1 VVRVSQRATADAQI
15 DTDRGVRNR
24 SQYADTLHRQDPDS
38 DDPRPAC
45 PEADYRSEAD
55 FTDVPIAAYRP
66 HYKLCGNPECFGGDW
81 R

>member
-1 VVRVSQRATADAQI
+1 MSKASAPATLPEK
-15 DTDRGVRNR
+15 GVRNR
-24 SQYADTLHRQDPDS
+24 SQYADTLHRLDPDA
-38 DDPRPAC
+38 DEPQPAC
-45 PEADYRSEAD
+45 PEAEYRSDAE